1 MVGFI
6 FGIIAL
12 LAGIIGGIVCI
23 AYKITKKK
31 EEYALDENGNRIP
44 TSFGYKTVIKETTT
58 RPYKKYGSL
67 TIAGGVFLGV
77 LLTFFGCMASVTT
90 GNTGVVT
97 TFGKVENYTLEA
109 GFHVK
114 APWHTVTEMDNRVQK
129 TTVELSCF
137 SSDIQ
142 EVSMKYTLN
151 YQIDKANAQEIY
163 RTVGKNYYTTIV
175 EPNISEAVKVAT
187 AKYTAEQLV
196 QTRSNLANDIE
207 TLLETNLNAY
217 NIKVSSTAIEDMDFT
232 DAFTTAVENK
242 QVAEQKK
249 KQAEIEQ
256 AQALAQA
263 ENDKKIAMT
272 NAEAAAEVAKIQAE
286 ADMEVAKIAADS
298 AEYQGKKEA
307 AIALQRLASINGWT
321 VAFDEETGLNKLY
334 KPDGAEVTN
343 EELKEGA
350 KRLIEYYY
358 TQQWDGSLPE
368 TVLGDGSNTLIG
380 IGSSTKQND

>member
-1 MVGFI
+1 MVGLI
-6 FGIIAL
+6 FGIIVL
-12 LAGIIGGIVCI
+12 LVGIIGGIICI
-23 AYKITKKK
+23 AYKRVDSK
-31 EEYALDENGNRIP
+31 EVYVLDENGNQIP
-44 TSFGYKTVIKETTT
+44 SAFGYKTTIKTTT
-58 RPYKKYGSL
+58 AHPYKKGGII
-67 TIAGGVFLGV
+67 TIVGGVLLSV
-77 LLTFFGCMASVTT
+77 LLTFFGCITSVTT

-109 GFHVK
+109 GFHLK

-163 RTVGKNYYTTIV
+163 KTVGKDYYATII
-175 EPNISEAVKVAT
+175 EPNIAEAVKVAT
-187 AKYTAEQLV
+187 AQYTAEQLV
-196 QTRSNLANDIE
+196 QTRSDLAIDIE
-207 TLLETNLNAY
+207 TLLEANLSKY

-242 QVAEQKK
+242 QVAEQRK

-263 ENDKKIAMT
+263 ENDRKIAET
-272 NAEAAAEVAKIQAE
+272 QARANAEVAKIQAE

-321 VAFDEETGLNKLY
+321 VVHDEESGLNKLY
-334 KPDGAEVTN
+334 KPDGSEVTD
-343 EELKEGA
+343 EELKIGA
-350 KRLIEYYY
+350 ERLIEYYY
-358 TQQWDGSLPE
+358 TQSWDGSLPE
-368 TVLGDGSNTLIG
+368 TVLGDGTNTLIG
-380 IGSSTKQND
+380 LGK

>member
-1 MVGFI
+1 MVAFI
-6 FGIIAL
+6 LGILIFA
-12 LAGIIGGIVCI
+12 IGAV
-23 AYKITKKK
+23 ASVWLKKHT
-31 EEYALDENGNRIP
+31 EEVEKREYVLDENGQRIRN
-44 TSFGYKTVIKETTT
+44 SFGEYRTQSVTALET
-58 RPYKKYGSL
+58 PYKKYCGL
-67 TIAGGVFLGV
+67 VFVIALALCIVLVFLGCIATV
-77 LLTFFGCMASVTT
+77 ST

-97 TFGKVENYTLEA
+97 TFGRVENYTLEA
-109 GFHVK
+109 GFHLK
-114 APWHTVTEMDNRVQK
+114 APWNTVTEMDNRVQK
-129 TTVELSCF
+129 TTIELSCF

-142 EVSMKYTLN
+142 EVTMLYTLN

-163 RTVGKNYYTTIV
+163 RTIGKDYYTTII
-175 EPNISEAVKVAT
+175 EPSIAEAVKVAT
-187 AKYTAEQLV
+187 AQYTAEQLV
-196 QTRSNLANDIE
+196 QTRSQLAKDIE
-207 TLLETNLNAY
+207 ELLSVSLSNY

-272 NAEAAAEVAKIQAE
+272 NAEAAAEVAKIQAQ

-321 VAFDEETGLNKLY
+321 VVADEESGINKLY
-334 KPDGAEVTN
+334 KPDGTEVTD
-343 EELKEGA
+343 EELAIGA
-350 KRLIEYYY
+350 ANLIEYYY
-358 TQQWDGSLPE
+358 TQQWNGELPDVMTDG
-368 TVLGDGSNTLIG
+368 N
-380 IGSSTKQND
+380 SSILVPTN